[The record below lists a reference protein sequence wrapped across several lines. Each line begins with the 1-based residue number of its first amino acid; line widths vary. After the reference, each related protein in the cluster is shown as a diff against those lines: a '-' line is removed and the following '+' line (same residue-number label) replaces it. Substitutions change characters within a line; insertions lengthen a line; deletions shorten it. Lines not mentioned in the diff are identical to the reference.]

1 MACGGILSLAVA
13 GSLFWMTEGMAA
25 AVKQVVPPG
34 YQQIARVHGV
44 PAEVLYALA
53 LAESAKRLPQEKH
66 ERPWPWTLNVAGKSY
81 RYATRQAVWQ
91 ALQGFM
97 RSVPLKRIDVGI
109 TQVNLGWNGHYFRS
123 YWDALDP
130 YTNLHV
136 AARILKTC
144 YQSNLGSWLNAAGCY
159 HHPAGGQPASKY
171 RKIVARKLSTLETRY
186 PVLSTNIAVANT
198 TQTWIEPKEK

>member
-1 MACGGILSLAVA
+1 MACGGILSLVVA
-13 GSLFWMTEGMAA
+13 GSLFWVTEGMAA
-25 AVKQVVPPG
+25 GVKQVVPPG
-34 YQQIARVHGV
+34 YQQIERVHGV

-144 YQSNLGSWLNAAGCY
+144 YQSNPGSWLNAAGCY

-186 PVLSTNIAVANT
+186 PVLSTDIAVANT
-198 TQTWIEPKEK
+198 TQT

>member
-1 MACGGILSLAVA
+1 MACCGILSLVVA
-13 GSLFWMTEGMAA
+13 GSLFWMTEGMAS

-44 PAEVLYALA
+44 PAEVLYSLV
-53 LAESAKRLPQEKH
+53 LAESAN
-66 ERPWPWTLNVAGKSY
+66 WPWTLNVAGKSY
-81 RYATRQAVWQ
+81 RYATRQTAWQ

-109 TQVNLGWNGHYFRS
+109 AQVNLGWNGHYFRS
-123 YWDALDP
+123 CQDAFDP

-136 AARILKTC
+136 AARILKAC
-144 YQSNLGSWLNAAGCY
+144 YQSKSNSGSWLSAAGCY

>member
-1 MACGGILSLAVA
+1 
-13 GSLFWMTEGMAA
+13 
-25 AVKQVVPPG
+25 
-34 YQQIARVHGV
+34 
-44 PAEVLYALA
+44 
-53 LAESAKRLPQEKH
+53 AKRLPQEKH
-66 ERPWPWTLNVAGKSY
+66 ERPWPWTLNVAGKGY

-144 YQSNLGSWLNAAGCY
+144 YQSNPGSWLNAAGCY

-171 RKIVARKLSTLETRY
+171 RKIVARKLSTLKTRY